1 MEQDRTGRRNTRRGV
16 PGNSWRT
23 LDTSPGRFQIRGTVV
38 VVVVVVVALVLMA
51 RLVQVQLLQ
60 QDGLA
65 HSASEQRTVQTPL
78 YADRGAVTDRDGRDL
93 AYTMK
98 ASMIVAFPNQLETY
112 MADRYK
118 IDKRTEDNPD
128 GALPPDEQLDE
139 IVDELPDMLEGDT
152 GAVKKEDLREALTSD
167 SNYVRLVQNVD
178 PDIAERIIARWPEL
192 STENQDVRQYPN
204 GAVGAN
210 IVGKYGW
217 VGDGVEG
224 GQYGLELSQDARLQ
238 GTNGSVTS
246 DVGND
251 AVIPGTVRDR
261 HPAVNGDS
269 YQLTL
274 DTDAQA
280 YIQQQVQQAKDKSGA
295 ESASA
300 VVLDAKS
307 AEVIAMATSD
317 TINPMGDL
325 DKQVDQGKEFTNRV
339 VENAFEPGS
348 VAKIMT
354 AAAAIEEGKT
364 TPDEVLQVPG
374 TIEMSG
380 VTVKDAWDHG
390 VVPYTTTG
398 VFGKSSNVGTLML
411 ADRIG
416 EDKFSEYLHNF
427 GIGQASDL
435 GLPSETAGYVPDL
448 DQWSGGTFANLP
460 IGQGMSM
467 NLLQMTSIYQAL
479 ANDGVRV
486 APSLISSVTSPDG
499 TEIPQDD
506 PEETRVVSPATAR
519 TVVDMF
525 RAVNQTDPTGVQQ
538 GTAPAAGI
546 EGYQTAGKT
555 GTAQQ
560 IDPDT
565 KAYSNSNYW
574 ITYAGIAPADDPR
587 FVVGIMLDNPQRS
600 SDGSGGQS
608 AAPLFHDVGSW
619 LLDHYNVPLSATEAP
634 RLILEAQ

>member
-167 SNYVRLVQNVD
+167 SNYVRLVENVD

-348 VAKIMT
+348 VAKVMT

-411 ADRIG
+411 ADRVG

>member
-1 MEQDRTGRRNTRRGV
+1 MEQDRTGRRSTRRGV

-178 PDIAERIIARWPEL
+178 PDIAERIVARWPEL

-348 VAKIMT
+348 VAKVMT

-374 TIEMSG
+374 SIEMSG

-411 ADRIG
+411 ADRVG

-486 APSLISSVTSPDG
+486 TPSLISSVTSPDG

-634 RLILEAQ
+634 RLILEAE

>member
-178 PDIAERIIARWPEL
+178 PDTAERIVARWPEL

-269 YQLTL
+269 YRLTL

-411 ADRIG
+411 ADRVG
-416 EDKFSEYLHNF
+416 KDKFSEYLHNF

-486 APSLISSVTSPDG
+486 TPSLISSVTSPDG

>member
-1 MEQDRTGRRNTRRGV
+1 MEQDRTGRRNARRGV

-178 PDIAERIIARWPEL
+178 PDIAERIVARWPEL

-325 DKQVDQGKEFTNRV
+325 NKQVDQGKEFTNRV

-348 VAKIMT
+348 VAKVMT

-374 TIEMSG
+374 SIEMSG

-411 ADRIG
+411 ADRVG

-486 APSLISSVTSPDG
+486 TPSLISSVTSPDG

-634 RLILEAQ
+634 RLILEAE

>member
-38 VVVVVVVALVLMA
+38 VVAVVVVALVLMA

-348 VAKIMT
+348 VAKVMT

-411 ADRIG
+411 ADRVG

>member
-411 ADRIG
+411 ADRVG

>member
-98 ASMIVAFPNQLETY
+98 ASMIVAFPNQLESY

-178 PDIAERIIARWPEL
+178 PDIAERIVARWPEL

-348 VAKIMT
+348 VAKVMT

-374 TIEMSG
+374 SIEMSG

-411 ADRIG
+411 ADRVG

-486 APSLISSVTSPDG
+486 TPSLISSVTSPDG

-634 RLILEAQ
+634 RLILEAE